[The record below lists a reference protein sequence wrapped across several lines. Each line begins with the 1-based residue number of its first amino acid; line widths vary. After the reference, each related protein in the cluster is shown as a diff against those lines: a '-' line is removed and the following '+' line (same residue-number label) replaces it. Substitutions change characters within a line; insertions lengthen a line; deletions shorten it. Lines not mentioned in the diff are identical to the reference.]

1 MKRVLVLVAP
11 GFEEIETIAVIDI
24 LRRANIEVV
33 STGIEPG
40 EITGSRKI
48 KIVPDV
54 QLKKVVDDENFDMI
68 VLPWNLS

>member
-33 STGIEPG
+33 SNGIEPG
-40 EITGSRKI
+40 DITGSKKI
-48 KIVPDV
+48 KIIPDV
-54 QLKKVVDDENFDMI
+54 
-68 VLPWNLS
+68 